1 MKLKDFAASHQ
12 AAVKQSTPVHE
23 IDSTPEIEVRLFRS
37 ATPTSNNQYRGRTD
51 EAGTVRVRVYIG
63 GTFDEHRG
71 EILVGT
77 LEDVTLAEPVEM
89 QDGTKLTK
97 LTFVDTLADR
107 SKVILWAPEDADIEG
122 VKILL

>member
-1 MKLKDFAASHQ
+1 MKLKDFAASHK
-12 AAVKQSTPVHE
+12 AAVKQSTPVSE
-23 IDSTPEIEVRLFRS
+23 IDATPEIEVRLFRS
-37 ATPTSNNQYRGRTD
+37 ATATSNNQYRGRID

-63 GTFDEHRG
+63 GQAAEHRG

-77 LEDVTLAEPVEM
+77 LNDVTLAEPVEM
-89 QDGTKLTK
+89 SDGTKLTK
-97 LTFVDTLADR
+97 LTFTDTLADH